1 MRASALQYLYLQKP
15 VTTIVV
21 LCLLTILPWI
31 ATGDF
36 STKGEPR
43 EASVAVS
50 MLESGNWTLPKVYA
64 DEFAYK
70 PPMVHWM
77 MALAS
82 LPGGRVTELTA
93 RLPSAVA
100 YTVLGA
106 MMLIFLGRRVRFQEA
121 FIAVCVMLTCVEIHR
136 AGMTARVDMVLTGFI
151 VAALLQMYRWEEKLS
166 LKGLPIV
173 IPLLLSG
180 AVLTKGPVGIIL
192 PLFIFGTYLVLLR
205 RHSALQIFKSLLY
218 IGVSAAFLPL
228 LWYIAA
234 WRQGGDAFLNV
245 VLAENFGRFFHLS
258 EAAIPYD
265 LGHKEPV
272 WYNLVTLLAGFLP
285 WTLLLF
291 FSLFGFNRKPKNRLT
306 ERPTVGGRLHRVW
319 ASLLA
324 MDRVRLFS
332 LVAAV
337 CTVIFYTI
345 PSSKRSV
352 YLMPAY
358 PFISLFVA
366 QAMLYVAEHR
376 ARCTRV
382 FAGVLAAI
390 GTAAF
395 GVAVLTTAGA
405 LRPVEIAARFTQRPA
420 TLASV
425 DAVAQGFVHPTAA
438 TIIALSLLAI
448 ALLTVG
454 YQMSRRINIKILY
467 SSLFLS
473 VALNFFIDGAVMHSL
488 RNRTSSRA
496 FAERIRREYP
506 AEQDRIYVMND
517 LRSGFTNLY
526 GLNFY
531 LGNRFRN
538 FDAERPETGCFLS
551 ADRDSTLL
559 SERFGQQYAFRPLTH
574 SGRSLADVRSRV
586 TLYRFERIDP

>member
-121 FIAVCVMLTCVEIHR
+121 FISVCVMLTCVEIHR

-306 ERPTVGGRLHRVW
+306 GRPTVGGCLHRVW

-376 ARCTRV
+376 SRCTRV
-382 FAGVLAAI
+382 FAGALAAI

-425 DAVAQGFVHPTAA
+425 DAVAQGFVHPTVD
-438 TIIALSLLAI
+438 TIIALSLQAI
-448 ALLTVG
+448 A
-454 YQMSRRINIKILY
+454 
-467 SSLFLS
+467 
-473 VALNFFIDGAVMHSL
+473 
-488 RNRTSSRA
+488 
-496 FAERIRREYP
+496 
-506 AEQDRIYVMND
+506 
-517 LRSGFTNLY
+517 
-526 GLNFY
+526 
-531 LGNRFRN
+531 
-538 FDAERPETGCFLS
+538 
-551 ADRDSTLL
+551 
-559 SERFGQQYAFRPLTH
+559 
-574 SGRSLADVRSRV
+574 
-586 TLYRFERIDP
+586 

>member
-272 WYNLVTLLAGFLP
+272 WYNLVTLFAGFLP

-337 CTVIFYTI
+337 CTIIFYTI

-395 GVAVLTTAGA
+395 GVAVLTIAGA
-405 LRPVEIAARFTQRPA
+405 LHPVEIVARFTQHPN

-425 DAVAQGFVHPTAA
+425 DAVAQGFAHPTVA

-448 ALLTVG
+448 ALLIVG

-496 FAERIRREYP
+496 FAERIRNEYP

-517 LRSGFTNLY
+517 LRAGFTNLY

-538 FDAERPETGCFLS
+538 FDAERPATGCFLS

>member
-272 WYNLVTLLAGFLP
+272 WYNLVTLFAGFLP

-337 CTVIFYTI
+337 CTVFFYTI

-395 GVAVLTTAGA
+395 GVAVLTIAGA
-405 LRPVEIAARFTQRPA
+405 LRPVEIVARFTQHPD
-420 TLASV
+420 TLAAV
-425 DAVAQGFVHPTAA
+425 DAVVQGFAHPTVA

-467 SSLFLS
+467 SSLFLT
-473 VALNFFIDGAVMHSL
+473 VTLNFFIDGAVMHSL

-496 FAERIRREYP
+496 FAERIRNEYP
-506 AEQDRIYVMND
+506 AEQGRIYVMND
-517 LRSGFTNLY
+517 LRAGFTNLY

-538 FDAERPETGCFLS
+538 FDAERPATGCFLS

-559 SERFGQQYAFRPLTH
+559 SERFGQQYAFHPLTH

>member
-258 EAAIPYD
+258 EASIPYD

-376 ARCTRV
+376 SRCTRV

-405 LRPVEIAARFTQRPA
+405 LHPVEIVARFTQHPD
-420 TLASV
+420 TLAAV
-425 DAVAQGFVHPTAA
+425 DAVAQGFVHPTVA

-538 FDAERPETGCFLS
+538 FDAERPATGCFLS

>member
-15 VTTIVV
+15 VTTVVV

-31 ATGDF
+31 ASGDF

-50 MLESGNWTLPKVYA
+50 MLESGNWTLPRVYA

-82 LPGGRVTELTA
+82 LPGGHVTELTA

-192 PLFIFGTYLVLLR
+192 PLFIFGTYLLLLR
-205 RHSALQIFKSLLY
+205 KYSLLQIFKALLY

-258 EAAIPYD
+258 EGAISYD
-265 LGHKEPV
+265 LGHEEPI
-272 WYNLVTLLAGFLP
+272 WYNLVTLAAGFLP
-285 WTLLLF
+285 WTLLLL
-291 FSLFGFNRKPKNRLT
+291 FSLFGFNRKPHSAQV
-306 ERPTVGGRLHRVW
+306 ERPTFGHRMHQAW
-319 ASLLA
+319 DTLLA

-337 CTVIFYTI
+337 CTVFFYTI

-376 ARCTRV
+376 SRCTRV
-382 FAGVLAAI
+382 FAAFIAVI
-390 GTAAF
+390 GTVAF
-395 GVAVLTTAGA
+395 GIAVLTAAGA
-405 LRPVEIAARFTQRPA
+405 LRPVEIATQFTQRSA
-420 TLASV
+420 TLEAVS
-425 DAVAQGFVHPTAA
+425 AVAQGLVHPSVG
-438 TIIALSLLAI
+438 TIIVLVILAT

-454 YQMSRRINIKILY
+454 YQMLRRINIKILY
-467 SSLFLS
+467 ASLFLT
-473 VALNFFIDGAVMHSL
+473 VALNLFIDGAVMHSL

-506 AEQDRIYVMND
+506 DEQGRIYVMND
-517 LRSGFTNLY
+517 LRAGFTNLY

-538 FDAERPETGCFLS
+538 FDAERPAAGCFLS

-559 SERFGQQYAFRPLTH
+559 SERFGQTYTFRPITH
-574 SGRSLADVRSRV
+574 STRILSDVRSRV
-586 TLYRFERIDP
+586 TLYHFERKP